1 MKLGGGRATKEDI
14 IDPRVGVVLH
24 KKLGDAV
31 AEGESLAAVHA
42 ADEKSAE
49 DAARQLLDCY
59 ELSDGEVVRPPFIR
73 KILRGDE

>member
-1 MKLGGGRATKEDI
+1 M
-14 IDPRVGVVLH
+14 
-24 KKLGDAV
+24 

-49 DAARQLLDCY
+49 DAVRQLLDCY
-59 ELSDGEVVRPPFIR
+59 ELCDGEVVRPPFIR